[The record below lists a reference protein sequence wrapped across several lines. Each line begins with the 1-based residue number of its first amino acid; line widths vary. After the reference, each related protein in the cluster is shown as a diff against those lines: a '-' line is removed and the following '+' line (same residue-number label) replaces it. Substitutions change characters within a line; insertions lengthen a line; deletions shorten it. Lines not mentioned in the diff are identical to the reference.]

1 MNSVKPWLDQA
12 GKFPV
17 EPIPCPHFSQPVDLA
32 APRTG
37 VLHTTEGPTV
47 EGALAIFRQHY
58 APHFLVGLDAHRQ
71 VRVLQLVQV
80 GTIGAALVTH
90 NWLAIVQVEIIG
102 FSKETLWRPDDGTA
116 EALASLM
123 AVCKREYGIP
133 LAHPWADGDFGRAGD
148 NPHRH
153 AGKFGVAAG
162 WYAHGDCPSPDTHWD
177 VGALEWSSL
186 LDRASA
192 MTDIL
197 NAPAWAPPPPP
208 PRPCA
213 GGQQPP
219 SPAPGSLGAY
229 SPVGLKPSPRCR
241 SDPPGEIMRE
251 LSARGLVIVPAL
263 QVGPAASVTVRPPDA
278 PPLAAITPRAAIA
291 IDRALHPVDYLDI

>member
-17 EPIPCPHFSQPVDLA
+17 EPIPCPHFSQPVDLD

-90 NWLAIVQVEIIG
+90 NWLAIVQVEMVG

-213 GGQQPP
+213 DGQQPP
-219 SPAPGSLGAY
+219 SPAPGSLDLSTVAGFQAALVALGY
-229 SPVGLKPSPRCR
+229 SLEVDGIDGLETAAAIKAFQQHAGLPVNG
-241 SDPPGEIMRE
+241 DVGEATRAAMAKE
-251 LSARGLVIVPAL
+251 LSAP
-263 QVGPAASVTVRPPDA
+263 
-278 PPLAAITPRAAIA
+278 
-291 IDRALHPVDYLDI
+291 